1 MNGGIEM
8 SYTKAALV
16 TDVPE
21 EKCVTVVLNNSEIL
35 LAKIDGAYYAV
46 SNKCPHLG
54 GRLSDGTLEAGVI
67 TCPKHHAK
75 FNLKTGTNMEGAKL
89 AFLKIGVKDLQTY
102 PVKVEGDD
110 ILIDLG

>member
-1 MNGGIEM
+1 M
-8 SYTKAALV
+8 SYTKAASV

-21 EKCVTVVLNNSEIL
+21 EQCVAVMLDNSEIL
-35 LAKIDGAYYAV
+35 LAKIDGSYYAV

-54 GRLSDGTLEAGVI
+54 GRLSDGILDAGVI

-75 FNLKTGTNMEGAKL
+75 FDLKTGANMGEAKL
-89 AFLKIGVKDLQTY
+89 AFLKIGVKDLKTY

-110 ILIDLG
+110 IWVDLG

>member
-1 MNGGIEM
+1 MIGGNEM
-8 SYTKAALV
+8 SYTKAALI

-21 EKCVTVVLNNSEIL
+21 GKCVTVVLDNSEVL

-54 GRLSDGTLEAGVI
+54 GRLSDGILEAGVI

-75 FNLKTGTNMEGAKL
+75 FDLKTGANMGSAKI
-89 AFLKIGVKDLQTY
+89 AFFQVGVKDLQTY
-102 PVKVEGDD
+102 PVQVEGDD
-110 ILIDLG
+110 ILVDLC